1 MHGTYRL
8 KVKKYV
14 SNEPGAVNRDS
25 KTMAIMELK
34 RNIVFTTSFQR
45 MWFAVLRRAILDI
58 GARHNVIKHP
68 HNSDRFFRNG
78 GDGFEYICECIG
90 TYKSYV
96 LKILKKHKVWPL
108 PDDYYD
114 RERYNNESKEIQTD
128 QGPTP

>member
-14 SNEPGAVNRDS
+14 SNEPGAVNRYS

-34 RNIVFTTSFQR
+34 RNIVFITPFQR

-58 GARHNVIKHP
+58 GARHAEYLYNTQSGERWLNVIKHP

-78 GDGFEYICECIG
+78 GDRFEYVCECIG

-108 PDDYYD
+108 PDGYY
-114 RERYNNESKEIQTD
+114 K
-128 QGPTP
+128 